1 MLFSL
6 LLLAGTL
13 AMAQTVLISG
23 TVTGSEDGQPLP
35 GVNITVKGTTI
46 GAITGIDG
54 KYTLSAPANSQTLV
68 FSFIGFV
75 TQEVPVAG
83 KTIIDVVLVQDLYN
97 VDEVVVVGYGTQRK
111 SEVTGSISTVK
122 GDALVSLAAPS
133 FDSQL
138 AGRSAGVQITQQTG
152 ILGEAP
158 RLRIRGIGSISS
170 GNYPL
175 VVLDGVPI
183 LTGDLGGYAS
193 TNALGDINPA
203 DIESMEI
210 LKDGSATAIYGSRAA
225 AGVIL
230 ITTKRGAAG
239 TSKLN
244 VNYNNYFGYASPVR
258 LFDLLHADDF
268 VMISNEK
275 RSQAGQSAIA
285 FNDGTAFPGQ
295 TFDTDW
301 QMAVLRKRAFQMDHN
316 LSLSGS
322 TAGSSYYFSLG
333 YSDQKGVTRPNEM
346 QRYTARAN
354 VDQKVTK
361 WLSLG
366 TSVGLTQSEYYGLNT
381 GTNALSGNI
390 FSAIRQHPNVPVYD
404 PSDPTGYNIDTNP
417 DYVGRWN
424 NLQSIGD
431 NLPNIIYVIDHNV
444 FNSRILRT
452 LGNLYAQIKLLP
464 SLSFKTQ
471 LGIDGSKTDGFLY
484 YNAAHGDGKSVNGR
498 VQNNFSNNLR
508 WNLQNIVTFSKAIA
522 GSHNILVTLVQESQF
537 TKNNNFSAVGTDL
550 SNEFF
555 NKNII
560 SGTVGTMSV
569 GGGMSENGFISYAGR
584 LNYNFKGK
592 YYVQGSLRYDGISA
606 LPDANKW
613 GLFPGGSLG
622 WTVTKEPF
630 MSGVL
635 DILSDLKIR
644 TSYAQVG
651 NTSIG
656 NYPYLGLYGSA
667 KYSDYNG
674 IAFSQI
680 GNDQLQWETSKKFDV
695 GFDALFFDGKYK
707 FSFDYYINNQDGLI
721 LAAPIPNSLGVP
733 GNSIDKNI
741 GQLKNWGYEFS
752 GEAYILRKGDLSWQ
766 VDANITFA
774 RNEVVSLVN
783 HQDITAVNTI
793 IREGESIS
801 SIYGYEYIGVNAANG
816 NPLYQKADGTVI
828 QGNIPNS
835 TYYVYDEANPTTL
848 TTTSS
853 LSSTLDKKVFGPS
866 LPTFFGGINS
876 RVNYKGFDF
885 SVMFRYSGGNYVMNS
900 TRRDLVNMNFV
911 NNGKEILGRWQSVD
925 EPGDGWTPRL
935 WFAGSTFVNLTGHAT
950 SRFIE
955 KGDFLKLQTLTFGYT
970 LPADLV
976 RKAGLSSLRIF
987 AQGQDILMLTK
998 YTGIDPEM
1006 ESGGVDLNG
1015 TPRQKV
1021 ITFGINLGL

>member
-1 MLFSL
+1 MKRFLMLFSL

-381 GTNALSGNI
+381 VRMHCRGI
-390 FSAIRQHPNVPVYD
+390 FS
-404 PSDPTGYNIDTNP
+404 
-417 DYVGRWN
+417 
-424 NLQSIGD
+424 
-431 NLPNIIYVIDHNV
+431 
-444 FNSRILRT
+444 
-452 LGNLYAQIKLLP
+452 
-464 SLSFKTQ
+464 Q
-471 LGIDGSKTDGFLY
+471 L
-484 YNAAHGDGKSVNGR
+484 
-498 VQNNFSNNLR
+498 
-508 WNLQNIVTFSKAIA
+508 
-522 GSHNILVTLVQESQF
+522 
-537 TKNNNFSAVGTDL
+537 
-550 SNEFF
+550 
-555 NKNII
+555 
-560 SGTVGTMSV
+560 
-569 GGGMSENGFISYAGR
+569 
-584 LNYNFKGK
+584 
-592 YYVQGSLRYDGISA
+592 
-606 LPDANKW
+606 
-613 GLFPGGSLG
+613 
-622 WTVTKEPF
+622 
-630 MSGVL
+630 
-635 DILSDLKIR
+635 
-644 TSYAQVG
+644 
-651 NTSIG
+651 
-656 NYPYLGLYGSA
+656 
-667 KYSDYNG
+667 
-674 IAFSQI
+674 
-680 GNDQLQWETSKKFDV
+680 
-695 GFDALFFDGKYK
+695 
-707 FSFDYYINNQDGLI
+707 
-721 LAAPIPNSLGVP
+721 
-733 GNSIDKNI
+733 
-741 GQLKNWGYEFS
+741 
-752 GEAYILRKGDLSWQ
+752 
-766 VDANITFA
+766 
-774 RNEVVSLVN
+774 
-783 HQDITAVNTI
+783 
-793 IREGESIS
+793 
-801 SIYGYEYIGVNAANG
+801 
-816 NPLYQKADGTVI
+816 
-828 QGNIPNS
+828 
-835 TYYVYDEANPTTL
+835 
-848 TTTSS
+848 
-853 LSSTLDKKVFGPS
+853 
-866 LPTFFGGINS
+866 
-876 RVNYKGFDF
+876 
-885 SVMFRYSGGNYVMNS
+885 
-900 TRRDLVNMNFV
+900 
-911 NNGKEILGRWQSVD
+911 
-925 EPGDGWTPRL
+925 
-935 WFAGSTFVNLTGHAT
+935 
-950 SRFIE
+950 
-955 KGDFLKLQTLTFGYT
+955 
-970 LPADLV
+970 
-976 RKAGLSSLRIF
+976 
-987 AQGQDILMLTK
+987 
-998 YTGIDPEM
+998 
-1006 ESGGVDLNG
+1006 
-1015 TPRQKV
+1015 
-1021 ITFGINLGL
+1021 